1 MARDDAVS
9 GESLGV
15 QPKIGRAVLDERVR
29 LDERSRVQQEPD
41 PLARGQFPL
50 RVLGC
55 DTVFPAAFLR
65 KGLPPAQL
73 LDALVARHGR
83 AQRGGVS
90 LTLRGRAR
98 AGRNVTSG
106 FRDSL

>member
-9 GESLGV
+9 GESLSV

-41 PLARGQFPL
+41 PLARGQLPL
-50 RVLGC
+50 RVLGF
-55 DTVFPAAFLR
+55 DPVFPAAFLR
-65 KGLPPAQL
+65 EGLPPAQL
-73 LDALVARHGR
+73 LDALVARHMR
-83 AQRGGVS
+83 VQRGGAL

-98 AGRNVTSG
+98 AARNGASG
-106 FRDSL
+106 F